1 MWEDFER
8 QMRDGAEQLD
18 IHLSREQLWRY
29 HRFFEMLV
37 EKNKVMN
44 LTAITEE
51 KDVIAKHFL
60 DSLSIV
66 MALPGLK
73 NGKAFSII
81 DVGTGAGFP
90 GIPLRIAF
98 SSCDLLLLDSLNK
111 RVDFLKE
118 VCSSLELDRVRFVHG
133 RAEDVGRDKS
143 CRERFDVCVSRA
155 VADLSVLS
163 EYCLPFVKIGGV
175 FISYK
180 SRNVEKEVKGA
191 QDAIKLLGGTVRSV
205 EAFCLPGTEME
216 RSLVVVEKE
225 KHTQMRYPRKA
236 GIPSK
241 EPLR

>member
-1 MWEDFER
+1 MWEDLER
-8 QMRDGAEQLD
+8 QMKEGAEQLD
-18 IHLSREQLWRY
+18 IHLSGGQLWKY
-29 HRFFEMLV
+29 QQFFEMLV

-51 KDVIAKHFL
+51 KDVITKHFI

-66 MALPGLK
+66 KVLPDLSRE
-73 NGKAFSII
+73 KAFSII
-81 DVGTGAGFP
+81 DMGTGAGFP

-98 SSCDLLLLDSLNK
+98 PSCAFLLLDSLNK

-118 VCSSLELDRVRFVHG
+118 VCAALELDNVRFLHG
-133 RAEDVGRDKS
+133 RAEDAGRDKS

-163 EYCLPFVKIGGV
+163 EYCMPFVKVGGV

-180 SRNVEKEVKGA
+180 SRNVEEEVKGA
-191 QDAIKLLGGTVRSV
+191 QSAIKLLGGALRSIDT
-205 EAFCLPGTEME
+205 FSLFGTDIQ
-216 RSLVVVEKE
+216 RSLVVIEKV
-225 KHTQMRYPRKA
+225 KHTQPRYPRKA

-241 EPLR
+241 DPL